1 MEREHRPKRPDP
13 EARTAFPGTRAF
25 VVQFGRRTSVR
36 AEGMAGRI
44 EHVTSGRIWHF
55 GSLTELAGWVADA
68 KSP

>member
-1 MEREHRPKRPDP
+1 
-13 EARTAFPGTRAF
+13 
-25 VVQFGRRTSVR
+25 
-36 AEGMAGRI
+36 MAGRI